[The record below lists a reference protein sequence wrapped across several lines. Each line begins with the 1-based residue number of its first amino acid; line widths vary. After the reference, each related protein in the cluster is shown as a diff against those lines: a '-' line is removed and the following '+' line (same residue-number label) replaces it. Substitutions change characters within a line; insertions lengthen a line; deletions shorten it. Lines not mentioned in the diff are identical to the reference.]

1 MKICIHISNS
11 NTCQTVRSISKTLSL
26 KSIGLSLKAN
36 TRPTLKSIVLYSEVG
51 QWQKFNPLRGL
62 DHALQEIAGRNVL
75 VELQVV
81 IVVESFDGCDT
92 DSGDFPNL
100 DTVLT
105 EAGAFPKLRRV
116 SLEVAW
122 GLDIGFVKSESSSDY
137 RPPYQLQRFQFLQLC
152 RCPTIDFSCSK
163 KY

>member
-1 MKICIHISNS
+1 MSH
-11 NTCQTVRSISKTLSL
+11 TLSL

-51 QWQKFNPLRGL
+51 WQNFNPLRGL
-62 DHALQEIAGRNVL
+62 DHALQEISGRNVL

-81 IVVESFDGCDT
+81 ILVESTDGCYM

-100 DTVLT
+100 GTVLT
-105 EAGAFPKLRRV
+105 EAGAFPKLCQV

-122 GLDIGFVKSESSSDY
+122 DLSLGIVKSQSSDSGTPY
-137 RPPYQLQRFQFLQLC
+137 RLERFQFPQLC
-152 RCPTIDFSCSK
+152 RSPTIDFSCCSK

>member
-1 MKICIHISNS
+1 MSH
-11 NTCQTVRSISKTLSL
+11 TLSL

-51 QWQKFNPLRGL
+51 WQNFNPLRGL
-62 DHALQEIAGRNVL
+62 DHALQEISGRNVL

-81 IVVESFDGCDT
+81 ILVESTDGCYM

-100 DTVLT
+100 DTALS

-122 GLDIGFVKSESSSDY
+122 DLSLGIVKSQSSDSGTPY
-137 RPPYQLQRFQFLQLC
+137 RLEQFQFPQLC
-152 RCPTIDFSCSK
+152 RSPTIDFSCCSK